1 VNNNVVN
8 NNSWQSYKVGA
19 VIRVA
24 DGREFTIE
32 RVETRETEKG
42 RQTRLFHLV
51 GPNGERVVKTSRGLS
66 LWASG
71 AEKSGHDTGSDVV
84 AEEAERIAVRDH
96 YAEGGNKSLAEIIA
110 EAVRDTGLVTAEGGT
125 GGGVDID
132 EVTKIVDERIAALIP
147 QRIEVVTVEGV
158 ANDVGVQ
165 HVQFEALLAAV
176 AARRNC
182 WLVGP
187 AGSGKTSSA
196 HAVADSLGLP
206 FYAKS
211 VGPQTSESSLLGYH
225 DANGKVVRTQLRD
238 AYEHGGVFLLD
249 EVDAA
254 NPAVLVVINQL
265 LANGH
270 ASFPDAVVAKHAD
283 FVLIA
288 GANTIGQ
295 GADRQYVGR
304 QQIDA
309 ATLDRFVLVD
319 WPYDPR
325 IEAAACGLSLE
336 LFAEAPQAKGIKVH
350 PVKTE
355 VEKAVAEERVTAY
368 VKKVVAVRNAIASL
382 GKGVRVIVSP
392 RASINGVALLRAG
405 WPVDATLD
413 ACVWKGLDKDTRSK
427 IEANL

>member
-1 VNNNVVN
+1 MNATATIPA
-8 NNSWQSYKVGA
+8 WKTYKVGST
-19 VIRVA
+19 VTVA
-24 DGREFTIE
+24 DGREFEIVEIE
-32 RVETRETEKG
+32 HREVDKYRTRY
-42 RQTRLFHLV
+42 FHLV
-51 GPNGERVVKTSRGLS
+51 GPSGERVVKTSRALS
-66 LWASG
+66 LWVAG
-71 AEKSGHDTGSDVV
+71 KSGDANSDVADV
-84 AEEAERIAVRDH
+84 AESDSYVDEAIEAGSNSGDRLV
-96 YAEGGNKSLAEIIA
+96 EIIA
-110 EAVRDTGLVTAEGGT
+110 EAVARTGLIKSEPVNPG
-125 GGGVDID
+125 ID
-132 EVTKIVDERIAALIP
+132 REAVESIVNERLAALVP
-147 QRIEVVTVEGV
+147 QRVEVVRLDGTTV
-158 ANDVGVQ
+158 DVGVQ

-176 AARRNC
+176 AARRNL

-196 HAVADSLGLP
+196 KAVADSLGLE

-211 VGPQTSESSLLGYH
+211 VGPQTSESGLLGYH
-225 DANGKVVRTQLRD
+225 DANGKVVRTQLRE

-254 NPAVLVVINQL
+254 NPSVLVVINQL

-270 ASFPDAVVAKHAD
+270 AGFPDGTVEKHAD

-309 ATLDRFVLVD
+309 ATLDRFVLVNWD
-319 WPYDPR
+319 YDPR
-325 IEAAACGLSLE
+325 IEAAAAGLPLDA
-336 LFAEAPQAKGIKVH
+336 FDGATVPKGIKVL
-350 PVKTE
+350 PVATE
-355 VEKAVAEERVTAY
+355 AEKAVAEERAIEY
-368 VKKVVAVRNAIASL
+368 ARKVVAIRNAVASL

-392 RASINGVALLRAG
+392 RATINGAALLRAG
-405 WPVDATLD
+405 WPLDATLD

>member
-1 VNNNVVN
+1 MSIATT
-8 NNSWQSYKVGA
+8 NNSWQSYRVGA
-19 VIRVA
+19 VITVNGA
-24 DGREFTIE
+24 DWQIV

-42 RQTRLFHLV
+42 RQTRLFHLR
-51 GPNGERVVKTSRGLS
+51 GPNGETCVKTSRGIS
-66 LWASG
+66 LWV
-71 AEKSGHDTGSDVV
+71 SGHANRPEPVSATVVNDDDTVV
-84 AEEAERIAVRDH
+84 EAVRDH
-96 YAEGGNKSLAEIIA
+96 YTAGGDGKSLAEVIA
-110 EAVRDTGLVTAEGGT
+110 EAVAATGLVSGNPVAAGI
-125 GGGVDID
+125 DRD
-132 EVTKIVDERIAALIP
+132 EVVGIVNDRLQSALLP
-147 QRIEVVTVEGV
+147 HRVEVVQYDGV
-158 ANDVGVQ
+158 IRDVGVQ
-165 HVQFEALLAAV
+165 HAQFEALLAAV
-176 AARRNC
+176 ACRRNL

-196 HAVADSLGLP
+196 HAVAEALGLK

-211 VGPQTSESSLLGYH
+211 VGPQTSESGLLGYH
-225 DANGKVVRTQLRD
+225 DANGKVVRTQLRE
-238 AYEHGGVFLLD
+238 AYEFGGVFLLD

-270 ASFPDAVVAKHAD
+270 ASFPDGVVTKHAD

-309 ATLDRFVLVD
+309 ATLDRFVLLD

-325 IEAAACGLSLE
+325 IEAAAAGVSVE
-336 LFAEAPQAKGIKVH
+336 LFAEAPLPKGIKVVA
-350 PVKTE
+350 VKTD
-355 VEKAVAEERVTAY
+355 VEKAVAEERVAEY
-368 VKKVVAVRNAIASL
+368 VKKVVAIRNAIASL

-392 RASINGVALLRAG
+392 RASINGAALLRAG
-405 WPVDATLD
+405 WPVDAVLD
-413 ACVWKGLDKDTRSK
+413 GCVWKGLDKDTRSK